1 MPENYLMGLVGI
13 AIGGF
18 MVVMILRTIFNK
30 YGISLSREPS
40 HNLKSILAWAAN
52 DAEMRKRILITV
64 GILIMLRIAF
74 LLPLPGINLETLKEF
89 FRRISTVQGGSIL
102 MLFSGGAMER
112 LTIFALGLIPFFSSC
127 IIIQLAS
134 AVVPKLRKM
143 SFGGESGRAEISKYT
158 YIITIVLCL
167 VQSYFIGLWLEN
179 PARFEGMRL
188 ITMPG
193 LGFRLICMATMTAAV
208 ILLLFI
214 ADVITRYGIG
224 NGIAVIAVSFIPLR
238 MFTACKQIIIL
249 NQTRQLPFSPILL
262 GIILVGLVYAIYFI
276 TNRTKAIEFQD
287 DKSNKIFIH
296 FRPTIIGDAPISF
309 AQTIILLPATVAS
322 ITGAR
327 NLYNIFMRGH
337 LLYSL
342 TYIVLIVIFT
352 YLYAAIVFNPKY
364 ILSITSKYGYTL
376 VKSKSGKEED
386 YLDDNIS
393 KVLIITALFLAVIA
407 LIPDLVMAF
416 FRIPY
421 LAASFFGGM
430 GIAFAVGV
438 FSDTIKQLGFF
449 KDKQYSG
456 TKDWN
461 ICYIAFDEVE
471 AKIKSEYLK
480 SKRIPALVE
489 PLRFTWGMPV
499 RTIVD
504 QYRIYVSSDKKEEAR
519 NLIA

>member
-30 YGISLSREPS
+30 YGISLSPEPS
-40 HNLKSILAWAAN
+40 HNLKSILTWAIN
-52 DAEMRKRILITV
+52 DIEMRKRILITIGV
-64 GILIMLRIAF
+64 LIVLRMLF

-89 FRRISTVQGGSIL
+89 FRRISAVQGGSIL

-112 LTIFALGLIPFFSSC
+112 LTIFALGLMPFFSSC

-134 AVVPKLRKM
+134 AVIPKLKKL
-143 SFGGESGRAEISKYT
+143 SFGGERGRVEISKYT
-158 YIITIVLCL
+158 YIITLILCL
-167 VQSYFIGLWLEN
+167 VQSYSIGLWLEN
-179 PARFEGMRL
+179 PARFEGMKL

-214 ADVITRYGIG
+214 ADLITRYGIG

-238 MFTACKQIIIL
+238 LFTACKQIIIL
-249 NQTRQLPFSPILL
+249 DQRRQLPLAPVLL
-262 GIILVGLVYAIYFI
+262 GIIFVGLIYVIYFI
-276 TNRTKAIEFQD
+276 TNRTRAIELQD
-287 DKSNKIFIH
+287 DKSNKVFIH

-309 AQTIILLPATVAS
+309 AQAIILFPATVAS
-322 ITGAR
+322 FTGAR
-327 NLYNIFMRGH
+327 NLYNLFMRGH
-337 LLYSL
+337 LLYTAVYL
-342 TYIVLIVIFT
+342 VLIAIFT

-364 ILSITSKYGYTL
+364 ILNIMSKYGYKL
-376 VKSKSGKEED
+376 VKNKDDKEED
-386 YLDDNIS
+386 YLDDNMS
-393 KVLIITALFLAVIA
+393 KVLIITALFLAVVA

-416 FRIPY
+416 FRVPY
-421 LAASFFGGM
+421 LVASFFGGM

-449 KDKQYSG
+449 KDKQDSG

-480 SKRIPALVE
+480 SKGIPALVE
-489 PLRFTWGMPV
+489 PLRFSWGMPI

-519 NLIA
+519 NLII